1 MDEKNAKK
9 LVKDNANKTFVITD
23 IDGNVNKQVLKIDKK
38 GKIYFEVTS
47 RKLKKIVFRLYL
59 NIKDCDIRLAS

>member
-1 MDEKNAKK
+1 MDEKTARK
-9 LVKDNANKTFVITD
+9 LVKDNATKTFVITD
-23 IDGNVNKQVLKIDKK
+23 IDGIEKKQVLQIDKK
-38 GKIYFEVTS
+38 GKIYYEVSS